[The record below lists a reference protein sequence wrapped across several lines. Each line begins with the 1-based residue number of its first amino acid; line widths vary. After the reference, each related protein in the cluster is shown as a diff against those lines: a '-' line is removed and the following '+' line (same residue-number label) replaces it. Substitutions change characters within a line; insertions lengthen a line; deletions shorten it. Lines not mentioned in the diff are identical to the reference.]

1 MNKPYW
7 RVSYNGI
14 GIYESLKKEIWKK
27 YENPKQEWEVLKD
40 SVHFTWLNTPPFY
53 NDNCYSYF
61 TELGYKLFIKNTFP
75 ILVKYLDENTW
86 YRDCSNVNYSENCT
100 KHRFYDVDKAYKIYS
115 KYAKK

>member
-40 SVHFTWLNTPPFY
+40 SVHFTWLNTPTFY

-75 ILVKYLDENTW
+75 ILVKYLDEKNII
-86 YRDCSNVNYSENCT
+86 VNKFIFDDRNLNFVYSDEHQVVF
-100 KHRFYDVDKAYKIYS
+100 KQ
-115 KYAKK
+115 

>member
-27 YENPKQEWEVLKD
+27 CENPKQEWEALKD
-40 SVHFTWLNTPPFY
+40 SARFTWLNTPPFY

-75 ILVKYLDENTW
+75 ILVKYLDEKNII
-86 YRDCSNVNYSENCT
+86 VNKYIFDDT
-100 KHRFYDVDKAYKIYS
+100 KLNLVHSDEHQVIIKQ
-115 KYAKK
+115 

>member
-27 YENPKQEWEVLKD
+27 YENPKQEWEDLKD

-75 ILVKYLDENTW
+75 ILVKYLDEKNII
-86 YRDCSNVNYSENCT
+86 VNKFIFDDRNLNFVYSDEHQVVI
-100 KHRFYDVDKAYKIYS
+100 KQ
-115 KYAKK
+115 